1 MEKVLFAL
9 DQIGI
14 YHHYKIIIIIA
25 SQNFRHT
32 FIIRNNLWMSLE
44 MKIVLACQSSSIVAV
59 AKPVWLTKKLKI
71 RLSGFRNKHSFKPWP
86 NHPLDVN
93 SPADA
98 HKNMQLRK
106 IPAMEIACCHYSL
119 YQFEIRNRRLLED
132 LIEDLSGFPV
142 INKEKYIMELKKM
155 AIQN

>member
-1 MEKVLFAL
+1 
-9 DQIGI
+9 
-14 YHHYKIIIIIA
+14 
-25 SQNFRHT
+25 
-32 FIIRNNLWMSLE
+32 
-44 MKIVLACQSSSIVAV
+44 
-59 AKPVWLTKKLKI
+59 
-71 RLSGFRNKHSFKPWP
+71 
-86 NHPLDVN
+86 
-93 SPADA
+93 
-98 HKNMQLRK
+98 MQLRK